1 MIDAAVQEG
10 PDEAADNSSDSTTDD
25 LSELRG
31 LLLAPEQIQLSK
43 LQERLDN
50 PVRRADDVS
59 RVLPSALTLS
69 LNRDNKLASA
79 LMPTVEE
86 AIGVSVKKN
95 PQRLVDAIFPVMGPA
110 IRKAIANAFSEM
122 VQSLNQTLEYSV
134 SLKGLKW
141 RLEALRTGKSFAEVV
156 LSHTLLYRVEQVFLI
171 HRESGLLLQ
180 HVEAGAAAVQ
190 DVDLV
195 SGMLTAI
202 QDFVHD
208 SFGAEKT
215 DALDSMEVGELT
227 VWIERGSQAVLA
239 AVFRG
244 NAPGELRRLI
254 QDALDSIHVEQRE
267 ALESFAGDTSA
278 FAASRPHLE
287 SCIQMQTEAVTRKK
301 PSPVLLAAGGLILV
315 ALGLWMFFSIR
326 EGRRWNDY
334 LTRLNAEPGLVVV
347 SWEKRGGKYHITGL
361 RDPMAVD
368 PAALLPAS
376 SIDQKNVASRWEA
389 YQAAYP
395 EFIVT
400 RAKGLLQPPDG
411 VSLSF
416 EDDALVARGSASH
429 EWIVQARRL
438 APIIPGVVRF
448 GEQELVDRDLARS
461 EMESLKQQVEQRAIR
476 FAVGSA
482 ELTTDQSEE
491 VNRVMTEIERLGL
504 LARSQGAQLRVEVW
518 GHADQSGSQEL
529 NDRLIAARAKQ
540 VVSALVARGVRQSDV
555 EIADP
560 KASSKLRDY
569 NRTATFKAKL
579 TDTASGNK

>member
-1 MIDAAVQEG
+1 MFDAAVQKG
-10 PDEAADNSSDSTTDD
+10 PDEAADNSSDPTDD

-31 LLLAPEQIQLSK
+31 LLLAPEQIQLSN

-50 PVRRADDVS
+50 PVRHADDVS

-69 LNRDNKLASA
+69 LKRDNKLASA

-190 DVDLV
+190 DADLV

-208 SFGAEKT
+208 SFGAEESDT
-215 DALDSMEVGELT
+215 LDSMQVGELT

-244 NAPGELRRLI
+244 NAPGELRRLM
-254 QDALDSIHVEQRE
+254 QDALDSVHVEQRE
-267 ALESFAGDTSA
+267 AFESFAGDAAA
-278 FAASRPHLE
+278 FADSRRHVE
-287 SCIQMQTEAVTRKK
+287 SCLQMQTETVTRKN
-301 PSPVLLAAGGLILV
+301 PSPMLLAAGVLLLV
-315 ALGLWMFFSIR
+315 ALGLWMFLSIR
-326 EGRRWNDY
+326 DGRRWKDY
-334 LTRLNAEPGLVVV
+334 LTRLNAEPGIVVV
-347 SWEKRGGKYHITGL
+347 SWEKQGGKYNITGL

-368 PAALLPAS
+368 PTILLPAS
-376 SIDQKNVASRWEA
+376 RIDPNDVSSRWEA

-400 RAKGLLQPPDG
+400 RAKGLLQPPST

-416 EDDALVARGSASH
+416 EDGALVARGTASH

-438 APIIPGVVRF
+438 APIIPGVERF
-448 GEQELVDRDLARS
+448 GEQELVDGDLARS
-461 EMESLKQQVEQRAIR
+461 EMESLKRQIEQRAIH
-476 FAVGSA
+476 FAIGSA
-482 ELTTDQSEE
+482 EVTTDQKEE
-491 VNRVMTEIERLGL
+491 LNRLGTEIERLGL
-504 LARSQGAQLRVEVW
+504 LARSQGTQLRVEVW
-518 GHADQSGSQEL
+518 GHADQSGSQEV
-529 NDRLIAARAKQ
+529 NDRLIAARAQQ
-540 VVSALVARGVRQSDV
+540 VFSTLVALGISQSEV

-560 KASSKLRDY
+560 RASSKLRDY
-569 NRTATFKAKL
+569 TRTATFKTKL
-579 TDTASGNK
+579 TEFASGNQ